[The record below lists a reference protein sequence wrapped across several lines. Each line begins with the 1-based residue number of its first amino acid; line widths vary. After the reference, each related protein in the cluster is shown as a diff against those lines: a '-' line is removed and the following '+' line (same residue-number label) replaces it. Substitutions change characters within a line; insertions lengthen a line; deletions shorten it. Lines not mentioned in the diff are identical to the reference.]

1 MRDDAHRL
9 ALSLAHDLTRRGI
22 GSVSRPDAGV
32 GEFPFRRDP
41 FGTFGASHADGLVLH
56 HTCPNCGSVEHGVPY
71 TLAAGRRVALSIS
84 RAPGAVAAA
93 ASIPAEV
100 APTPAATRPDCGSR
114 SATIPVPAVSTS
126 AASIPLPAAST
137 PAATNPDCVT
147 RSATIPATRA
157 TPTAA
162 PDQHDDPAAPTE
174 LRLGIDIERADA
186 AGFDGFAAVALHPA
200 EPVPHD
206 ATEATRL
213 WVRKEAVLKALGS
226 GLRLDPR
233 ELRLAGCLD
242 STGANRSSE
251 KPRVLAWPDP
261 RPPSIVELCDLDA
274 PAGYLAALA
283 VIGGSGAAYTQA
295 AIRLDTSSGV

>member
-1 MRDDAHRL
+1 
-9 ALSLAHDLTRRGI
+9 
-22 GSVSRPDAGV
+22 
-32 GEFPFRRDP
+32 
-41 FGTFGASHADGLVLH
+41 
-56 HTCPNCGSVEHGVPY
+56 
-71 TLAAGRRVALSIS
+71 
-84 RAPGAVAAA
+84 
-93 ASIPAEV
+93 
-100 APTPAATRPDCGSR
+100 
-114 SATIPVPAVSTS
+114 
-126 AASIPLPAAST
+126 
-137 PAATNPDCVT
+137 
-147 RSATIPATRA
+147 
-157 TPTAA
+157 
-162 PDQHDDPAAPTE
+162 
-174 LRLGIDIERADA
+174 ERADA

-283 VIGGSGAAYTQA
+283 VIGGRGAAYTQA